1 MGANGI
7 SGRASCTRAA
17 SRRSERIDAETAVG
31 PWAKEKLGALR
42 HCLTYFNRVLKN
54 QTWCTERI
62 YVDAFAGPG
71 RSPIRTK
78 ANKPLPML
86 DLLAESDET
95 ASAGSD
101 LTEYVNGS
109 PRVALE
115 IPDPFTRYIFVETA
129 DDRIAKLQAMRDE
142 HGATRAIEIVKREAN
157 EALLDLIERQTFHAK
172 SRSFIF
178 LDPFAMQLPW
188 STIEALARTKTV
200 EVIINFPLGMAIQRL
215 LTRSAEWMP
224 GWEETLDVY
233 FGSTAWREQAYE
245 VSIDLFGK
253 KTKKRPDAAKR
264 LTDWYRRRLEE
275 AFGFVSTARLVRN
288 TRGAHL
294 YYLIWA
300 GPHKAGLRGADY
312 ILRMGE
318 VA

>member
-1 MGANGI
+1 
-7 SGRASCTRAA
+7 
-17 SRRSERIDAETAVG
+17 
-31 PWAKEKLGALR
+31 
-42 HCLTYFNRVLKN
+42 
-54 QTWCTERI
+54 
-62 YVDAFAGPG
+62 
-71 RSPIRTK
+71 
-78 ANKPLPML
+78 ML
-86 DLLAESDET
+86 DLLAESGEAT
-95 ASAGSD
+95 AAVAAD

-109 PRVALE
+109 PRIALE
-115 IPDPFTRYIFVETA
+115 IPDPFSRYVFIETA
-129 DDRIAKLQAMRDE
+129 DDRIAKLQGMRDE
-142 HGATRAIEIVKREAN
+142 FGSSRAIEIVKREAN
-157 EALLDLIERQTFHAK
+157 AALLDLISTKTFHAK
-172 SRSFIF
+172 SRSFVF

-188 STIEALARTKTV
+188 STIDALARTKTV

-215 LTRSAEWMP
+215 LTRSAEWAP

-245 VSIDLFGK
+245 VTKDLFGEK
-253 KTKKRPDAAKR
+253 MKKRPDAGKR
-264 LTDWYRRRLEE
+264 LTDWYRRRLED